1 MTNII
6 KNWKMRHRT
15 TKSGPTRAAVGGV
28 WHDDQFGFFAVGFA
42 AMALEQIQCH

>member
-1 MTNII
+1 MINII
-6 KNWKMRHRT
+6 KNWKMRQRT
-15 TKSGPTRAAVGGV
+15 TKSSPTRAAANGV